1 MAAGWLQNQAKWLLN
16 CICFPLLETGGKWW
30 KNLETKPKLQSWKQK
45 IDGANCCLAA
55 EAAGEQASKRRQ
67 RLISK
72 APNSSKHFS
81 SMHPFFLEQHNNRRK
96 RKKFAARFCAICAH
110 LQNLLLLIAATTFLP
125 SFLSTSRNYR
135 HNIPF
140 CGQFNFPPRLS
151 HQPASQSIQAIQ
163 FKKRNVTISR
173 LVLLCKCFSVCK
185 CYHSH

>member
-45 IDGANCCLAA
+45 IDVANCCLAA

-67 RLISK
+67 QLISK

-81 SMHPFFLEQHNNRRK
+81 SMPPFFLEQHNNRRK

-110 LQNLLLLIAATTFLP
+110 LQNLLLLIAAATIS
-125 SFLSTSRNYR
+125 SFLSS
-135 HNIPF
+135 
-140 CGQFNFPPRLS
+140 NFTQLS
-151 HQPASQSIQAIQ
+151 PQYSLLWTIQLPSSSQPPASQPVSQ
-163 FKKRNVTISR
+163 FKSQFRGWCCYANVLVCVNVTTATN
-173 LVLLCKCFSVCK
+173 K
-185 CYHSH
+185 

>member
-1 MAAGWLQNQAKWLLN
+1 MVEKPGDKTKTAKLKAENRWRELLFSSRSSGRTSLQKKAATHKQSAQFFQALFLNAPSFLNNTTTEGREGSLQRD
-16 CICFPLLETGGKWW
+16 FV
-30 KNLETKPKLQSWKQK
+30 
-45 IDGANCCLAA
+45 
-55 EAAGEQASKRRQ
+55 RFV
-67 RLISK
+67 LISK
-72 APNSSKHFS
+72 ICCCSS
-81 SMHPFFLEQHNNRRK
+81 PPPQ
-96 RKKFAARFCAICAH
+96 
-110 LQNLLLLIAATTFLP
+110 FLP